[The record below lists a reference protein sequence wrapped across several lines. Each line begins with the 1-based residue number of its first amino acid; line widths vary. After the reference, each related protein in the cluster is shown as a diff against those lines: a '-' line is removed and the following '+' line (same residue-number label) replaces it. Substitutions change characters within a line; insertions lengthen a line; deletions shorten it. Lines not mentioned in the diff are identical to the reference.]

1 MTKIQEIHKT
11 TARYITLTLLFLSLF
26 SAPIVQA
33 QVRGTET
40 IIVYRYEKFSAKQ
53 INSSMAYL
61 RNFYSKVKYGGE
73 LTLPEKARY
82 VPKGCYTATL
92 LLNYQKAKKDKDN
105 VVIAFTDK
113 DICETK
119 KTDGKVLNHY
129 RCMGMSYLNS
139 GLSVVTTSRFKM
151 FSQDH
156 LNRLMLHELGHAFG
170 LKHCAVSTC
179 IMQDAKGKNK
189 FGHTP
194 TFCTNC
200 KKYLKGKGWN
210 L

>member
-82 VPKGCYTATL
+82 APKGCYTATL

-119 KTDGKVLNHY
+119 KNRWQSIEPLPLYGY
-129 RCMGMSYLNS
+129 E
-139 GLSVVTTSRFKM
+139 LSQQRSVGCH
-151 FSQDH
+151 H
-156 LNRLMLHELGHAFG
+156 LTFQNVQPRPSEPSHA
-170 LKHCAVSTC
+170 A
-179 IMQDAKGKNK
+179 
-189 FGHTP
+189 
-194 TFCTNC
+194 
-200 KKYLKGKGWN
+200 
-210 L
+210 